1 MCELSLRSI
10 SASLSFPSAS
20 LWFSVH
26 LLPLTLPRFFSSAF
40 ALTENTVWDE
50 RKTLERWMTLV
61 PTGSFSGSHLRA
73 VMEARLSLCLPG
85 VSLSQDLVMHHQRL
99 EETRRAVSQENSLL
113 SVSIGPHLGGQW
125 HTGGRPEIGYKITTI
140 HSAVSCSPHPPLSQR
155 TALAL
160 ICSLLSCSLSL
171 SELKS

>member
-1 MCELSLRSI
+1 MR
-10 SASLSFPSAS
+10 
-20 LWFSVH
+20 
-26 LLPLTLPRFFSSAF
+26 
-40 ALTENTVWDE
+40 
-50 RKTLERWMTLV
+50 LV

-73 VMEARLSLCLPG
+73 VMEARRSLRLPG

-99 EETRRAVSQENSLL
+99 AEARRAVSQENSLL

-140 HSAVSCSPHPPLSQR
+140 HSAVSCSPHPPLSQC

-160 ICSLLSCSLSL
+160 IFSLLSCSLSL
-171 SELKS
+171 SELQS